1 MDVPQDRLYQTRE
14 ELLSSADLETI
25 AFRMNLNPG
34 MKAEYKRRH
43 HEIWPELSALLKEAG
58 ISDYSIWL
66 DEEANH
72 LFAVLKR
79 PADHMMDRLPQE
91 AIMRRWWDYMAD
103 VMATDAQNTPLQRP
117 LEKMFYMA

>member
-1 MDVPQDRLYQTRE
+1 MNVPQGRLHRARE
-14 ELLSSADLETI
+14 EQLPSADLETV

-43 HEIWPELSALLKEAG
+43 DEIWPELSALLKGAG

-66 DEEANH
+66 DEETDH

-79 PADHMMDRLPQE
+79 PADHTMDRLPQE
-91 AIMRRWWDYMAD
+91 AVMRRWWDHMAD

>member
-1 MDVPQDRLYQTRE
+1 MSTN
-14 ELLSSADLETI
+14 DLETI
-25 AFRMNLNPG
+25 AFRMILNPR

-43 HEIWPELSALLKEAG
+43 DEIWPELVTLLHEAG

-66 DEEANH
+66 DEETNH
-72 LFAVLKR
+72 LFAILKR
-79 PADHMMDRLPQE
+79 HPNHTMNRLPEE

-103 VMATDAQNTPLQRP
+103 VMATDAEHTPLQRS